1 MKKAVYF
8 FVKRL
13 FDILFAIFGITISSV
28 FWLIAIVGIELS
40 DFGPI
45 FYVARRIGKDNK
57 EFKMYKF
64 RSLRVA
70 LDADESGF
78 RADTN
83 RIFKFGAFMR
93 ATKID
98 ELPQLLNVLIGNM
111 SVVGPRPAA
120 LDQVDTVR
128 AGKYSVAASVKPGM
142 TGPAALYDYLYGDD
156 ITDEAEYRETVL
168 PTRLELEAYYP
179 SNACVLLD
187 LKMIFYTV
195 ICIFCA
201 VFSVKSSRIYKELTS
216 YAEENNIADEE
227 VAV

>member
-1 MKKAVYF
+1 MRKAVYF

-40 DFGPI
+40 DFGPV

-78 RADTN
+78 RADAN

-120 LDQVDTVR
+120 IDQVDTVR
-128 AGKYSVAASVKPGM
+128 AGKYSVSASVKPGM

-156 ITDEAEYRETVL
+156 ITDEEEYREKVL

-179 SNACVLLD
+179 SNASVLLD

-201 VFSVKSSRIYKELTS
+201 VFSVKSSHIYKELTS
-216 YAEENNIADEE
+216 YAEENNIANEE
-227 VAV
+227 VVT